1 MKNRLKTLIITIF
14 LLIASFNTQ
23 LIKAEEQF
31 NFDVKD
37 AEITDEG
44 NIFKGL
50 NGGTVTTDTGLT
62 IIADEFEYN
71 KSLNILKASG
81 NVEINDQINKYEIFA
96 KKITYLKNIEK
107 IFTIGDTKALIEKN
121 YLFNSKNVELLRKQ
135 KKLISSEKSTIT
147 DEDFTFYKLD
157 RFEYSLDDKSLKG
170 ENIEVVTNYNKS
182 INEKDIYKF
191 KDGIFNLG
199 TKNFIASN
207 TKINVKKNIFDIS
220 ENDPRLYGV
229 SSKKDGQ
236 ITKVKKGVFTSC
248 SKNDG
253 CPPWSIKAK
262 TITHDK
268 SKKQLI
274 YDHSV
279 LRIYDVPVLY
289 FPKFF
294 HPDPTVD
301 RQSGFL
307 QPHLNNSKILG
318 TSLLA
323 PYFHVISDN
332 KDMTIKPT
340 FFDSDIY
347 MLSNEYRQE
356 NKNSSFIADV
366 GLTKGYQSSS
376 KDNNKNSI
384 GHLFS
389 KFDFDLGL
397 IDFIDSDLKISVE
410 KVTNDTYLKIF
421 ESNLINTD
429 KDIKP
434 SNQNQLTS
442 SAALT
447 LNHESFNLDS
457 GFTVYE
463 KLDGLSSDRYEYVLP
478 YYNFSSTN
486 IFENNYGN
494 FNFSS
499 NGSNNLKET
508 NNLKTAVDNNFD
520 FESNHFLT
528 NLGLKNSFGAYYKN
542 TNSVAKNDADYKSS
556 PQVEF
561 FNIYNFESSLPL
573 IKSSKNFFN
582 TLTPKASFRINPG
595 DMKNYSD
602 ENKHITADNVFT
614 INRLGL
620 SDGFEQGKSL
630 TLGVN
635 YFRED
640 IKDLNNYFEFN
651 LATVLRDVRQ
661 ENIPKSSSIGQ
672 KSSNIFGSSTLS
684 LSDRI
689 NINYDFSVDNDLKTF
704 EYNSIGTEFSVFNL
718 VTEFNY
724 REDNGKMGSAN
735 FIENE
740 TTINFNDDNFLK
752 FRTRR
757 NRQINLTE
765 YYDLVYEYAN
775 DCLIAGFKYKKT
787 YYQDRDFKPNEDL
800 ILTITLFPLTQYEQK
815 VDQNLYRD

>member
-1 MKNRLKTLIITIF
+1 MKNK
-14 LLIASFNTQ
+14 LLIFVITVFISFHNSIW
-23 LIKAEEQF
+23 IKAEEQF
-31 NFDVKD
+31 NFDINDV
-37 AEITDEG
+37 EIIDEG
-44 NIFKGL
+44 NIFKGF
-50 NGGTVTTDTGLT
+50 NGGTVTTDSGLI

-71 KSLNILKASG
+71 KSLNILKAFG
-81 NVEINDQINKYEIFA
+81 EVKINDEINDYEIFA
-96 KKITYLKNIEK
+96 KKITYLKNEEK
-107 IFTIGDTKALIEKN
+107 IFTIGETKALIEKN
-121 YLFNSKNVELLRKQ
+121 YLFKSKNVELLRNLN
-135 KKLISSEKSTIT
+135 KLISSEISTIT
-147 DEDFTFYKLD
+147 DKDFTFYKLD
-157 RFEYSLDDKSLKG
+157 KFEYSLDEKLLKG
-170 ENIEVVTNYNKS
+170 ENIEVVTNFNKS
-182 INEKDIYKF
+182 NNEKDIYIF
-191 KDGIFNLG
+191 KDGIFNLES
-199 TKNFIASN
+199 KNFVASD

-220 ENDPRLYGV
+220 DNDPRLYGV
-229 SSKKDGQ
+229 SSKKEGL
-236 ITKVKKGVFTSC
+236 ITKVEKGVFTSC
-248 SKNDG
+248 SKRDG
-253 CPPWSIKAK
+253 CPPWSIKSK

-268 SKKQLI
+268 SKKQLL

-279 LRIYDVPVLY
+279 LRIYDVPVFY

-332 KDMTIKPT
+332 KDLTIKPT

-347 MLSNEYRQE
+347 MFSNEYRQE
-356 NKNSSFIADV
+356 NKNSSFITDV

-397 IDFIDSDLKISVE
+397 SNFNESDLKILLE

-429 KDIKP
+429 EDIKP

-442 SAALT
+442 SATLT
-447 LNHESFNLDS
+447 LNHDSFNLDS

-478 YYNFSSTN
+478 YYNFSATN
-486 IFENNYGN
+486 IFENDYGN

-499 NGSNNLKET
+499 NGSNNLKQT
-508 NNLKTAVDNNFD
+508 NNLKTVIDNNFD
-520 FESNHFLT
+520 FETNHFLT

-542 TNSVAKNDADYKSS
+542 TNTVAKNDSDYKSS

-573 IKSSKNFFN
+573 FKKNNSFFN

-630 TLGVN
+630 TLGME

-640 IKDLNNYFEFN
+640 LKDLNNYFEFN
-651 LATVLRDVRQ
+651 LAKVLRDVRQ
-661 ENIPKSSSIGQ
+661 ENIPRNSSIGQ

-684 LSDRI
+684 LSDKI

-724 REDNGKMGSAN
+724 REDNGKMGNAN

-740 TTINFNDDNFLK
+740 TTFNFNEDNFLK